1 MKSDKLSIKK
11 LIDQSS
17 LNDIECISV
26 DPLGGNQTSNI
37 GKTIQQVI
45 DKNKQY
51 LVVIIKR

>member
-1 MKSDKLSIKK
+1 MKPGKLSIKK
-11 LIDQSS
+11 LIDESS

-26 DPLGGNQTSNI
+26 DPLSWNQATNI

-51 LVVIIKR
+51 LVIIIKR